1 MEALARTERVVAERL
16 AAPANR
22 PRRAPARRSRAR
34 SPHPNDWN
42 VLAQELVSFI
52 PPLPHRNQ
60 ASPRL
65 LTSSP
70 SRNLAPGRQFEA
82 SRAPRVVQPLS
93 PRPSAAQ
100 MGDRAANVGSAET
113 VGSRRAASQPRGLRR
128 LLPGVATLAVLVSV
142 WFGVGTLASLHRP
155 VLSIPA
161 AASKVPGGYL
171 YVVRPGDTLWSIASK
186 LEPGGDPRPL
196 VSEFERQLH
205 GAVLIPGDELKL
217 P

>member
-82 SRAPRVVQPLS
+82 SRAPRVCP
-93 PRPSAAQ
+93 AAL
-100 MGDRAANVGSAET
+100 AET
-113 VGSRRAASQPRGLRR
+113 VSRPDGGPGGERRLPPRLSGLGGLPPPRGLRR

-142 WFGVGTLASLHRP
+142 WFGVGTLSGSA
-155 VLSIPA
+155 PA
-161 AASKVPGGYL
+161 G
-171 YVVRPGDTLWSIASK
+171 
-186 LEPGGDPRPL
+186 
-196 VSEFERQLH
+196 F
-205 GAVLIPGDELKL
+205 
-217 P
+217 